1 MGREEVLMAKLSSL
15 TMVALLLAG
24 CAAGSPAGPSAP
36 AAAGGAPAATD
47 WDRAE
52 PIDIVLTDFAFG
64 PERIV
69 LHVNH
74 RYRLHLENR
83 GSGGH
88 NLAAP
93 DFFRTATLR
102 DDAAGGEARSSGAI
116 EVARGAAKDTYVEP
130 LRPGTFPVECT
141 HLLHALFGMT
151 GQIVV
156 E

>member
-1 MGREEVLMAKLSSL
+1 MAKLSSL

-24 CAAGSPAGPSAP
+24 CAAGTPETPAAP
-36 AAAGGAPAATD
+36 AAASGGPAVTD

-52 PIDIVLTDFAFG
+52 PIDIVLTDFAFD
-64 PERIV
+64 PDRIV
-69 LHVNH
+69 LRANH
-74 RYRLHLENR
+74 PYRLHLENR

-93 DFFRTATLR
+93 DFFRAATLR
-102 DDAAGGEARSSGAI
+102 DDAAGREARASGAI
-116 EVARGAAKDTYVEP
+116 EVARGAAKDAYIEP

-141 HLLHALFGMT
+141 HFLHALFGMT